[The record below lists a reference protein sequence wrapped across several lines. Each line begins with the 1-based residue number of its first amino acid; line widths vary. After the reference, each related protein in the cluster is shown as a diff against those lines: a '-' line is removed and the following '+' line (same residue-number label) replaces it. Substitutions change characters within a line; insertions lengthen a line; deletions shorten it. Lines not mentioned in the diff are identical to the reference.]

1 MGVLI
6 YGDSVRSPALRHE
19 VPVAIGD
26 PFLYLETNGTRAVTA
41 SALERPRLE
50 EAGDFEVI
58 GLEELGWDELI
69 ASGRPRW
76 DIEMEIATRAVERL
90 GLSTADVPAEFP
102 VELADRLR
110 ERGVNVRAN
119 HEEFA
124 RRRRVKNSAELAGVR
139 RAQAAADAAMARAAE
154 LLRGG
159 GSLTSE
165 SVRNEM
171 IAVCREHGATLP
183 ADVIVASGAAGAVGH
198 EAGSG
203 PLREGEP
210 IIIDIWPIDDESA
223 CYADMTR
230 TFAIGEISDELAEWH
245 RLTQE
250 ALEATRA
257 AVRPGAHGREIYD
270 IACEVY
276 ENAGIPTQRT
286 KADGEILRDGFFHGL
301 GHGVGLD
308 VHEEP
313 GLGRSGDELVV
324 GDVITLE
331 PGSYR
336 QGYGGV
342 RLEDL
347 VLVTEDGG
355 ETLTDFPNELTTKRR
370 PRAHLQRHPAHRAQ
384 ASGQLH
390 RRHPPVRRRPGSG

>member
-1 MGVLI
+1 MGFLI

-19 VPVAIGD
+19 VPIAIID
-26 PFLYLETNGTRAVTA
+26 PFLYLESNGTRAVVA

-50 EAGDFEVI
+50 QAGDFDLI

-76 DIEMEIATRAVERL
+76 DIELEVAVRAVERL
-90 GLSTADVPAEFP
+90 GLSAAGVPVEFP
-102 VELADRLR
+102 VALADRLR
-110 ERGVNVRAN
+110 ERGVDVRAD

-124 RRRRVKNSAELAGVR
+124 RRRRSKNSAEVAGVR

-154 LLRGG
+154 MLRGG

-165 SVRNEM
+165 AVREEM
-171 IAVCREHGATLP
+171 ISVCRSHGATLP

-198 EAGSG
+198 DSGSG
-203 PLREGEP
+203 PLREGES
-210 IIIDIWPIDDESA
+210 IIIDIWPMDDESA
-223 CYADMTR
+223 CWADMTR
-230 TFAIGEISDELAEWH
+230 TFVVGEVSDELAQWH
-245 RLTQE
+245 ALTRE

-276 ENAGIPTQRT
+276 ERAGIPTQRT
-286 KADGEILRDGFFHGL
+286 KPPGDVLRDGFFHGL
-301 GHGVGLD
+301 GHGVGLE

-331 PGSYR
+331 PGTYR

-347 VLVTEDGG
+347 VLVTDDGG
-355 ETLTDFPNELTTKRR
+355 ETLTDFPYDLT
-370 PRAHLQRHPAHRAQ
+370 P
-384 ASGQLH
+384 
-390 RRHPPVRRRPGSG
+390 

>member
-1 MGVLI
+1 MPVLI
-6 YGDSVRSPALRHE
+6 YGDSIRTPTLRHE

-26 PFLYLETNGTRAVTA
+26 PFLYLESNGTRAVTA
-41 SALERPRLE
+41 SSLERPRLE
-50 EAGDFEVI
+50 EAGDFELI
-58 GLEELGWDELI
+58 GWEELGWDELI

-76 DIEMEIATRAVERL
+76 DIELEVAERAVERL
-90 GLSTADVPAEFP
+90 GLRDALVPVEFP

-110 ERGVNVRAN
+110 SRGVEVRVD

-124 RRRRVKNSAELAGVR
+124 RRRRAKSAAEIEGVR

-154 LLRGG
+154 ILRGG
-159 GSLTSE
+159 GELTSE
-165 SVRNEM
+165 FVRNEM
-171 IAVCREHGATLP
+171 IAVCREHGSTLP
-183 ADVIVASGAAGAVGH
+183 ADVIVAAGAAGAVGH
-198 EAGSG
+198 DPGSG

-210 IIIDIWPIDDESA
+210 IIIDIWPMDDASA

-230 TFAIGEISDELAEWH
+230 TFVVGEVGDELAQWH
-245 RLTQE
+245 SLTEE

-270 IACEVY
+270 IACEIY
-276 ENAGIPTQRT
+276 EKAGIPTQRT
-286 KADGEILRDGFFHGL
+286 KAEGQVLRDGFFHGL

-313 GLGRSGDELVV
+313 GLGRSGAELMV

-331 PGSYR
+331 PGTYR

-355 ETLTDFPNELTTKRR
+355 ETLTNFPYELS
-370 PRAHLQRHPAHRAQ
+370 P
-384 ASGQLH
+384 
-390 RRHPPVRRRPGSG
+390 

>member
-6 YGDSVRSPALRHE
+6 YGDSVRTPALRHE

-26 PFLYLETNGTRAVTA
+26 PFLYLESNGTRAVTA

-50 EAGDFEVI
+50 GTGLELI
-58 GLEELGWDELI
+58 GLEELGWDELVL
-69 ASGRPRW
+69 SGRPRW
-76 DIEMEIATRAVERL
+76 EIELEVSLRAVERL
-90 GLSTADVPAEFP
+90 GITEADVPVEFP

-110 ERGVNVRAN
+110 ERGVSVRAN

-124 RRRRVKNSAELAGVR
+124 GRRRVKNAAEIAGVR
-139 RAQAAADAAMARAAE
+139 RAQAAADAAMGRAAE
-154 LLRGG
+154 VLRGG

-165 SVRNEM
+165 DVRGEM
-171 IAVCREHGATLP
+171 IAVCRSHGATLP
-183 ADVIVASGAAGAVGH
+183 ADVIVASGAAGAIGH
-198 EAGSG
+198 DPGSG
-203 PLREGEP
+203 PLGEGEP
-210 IIIDIWPIDDESA
+210 IIIDIWPMDDESA

-230 TFAIGEISDELAEWH
+230 TFVMGDAPDELAEWH
-245 RLTQE
+245 RLTAE
-250 ALEATRA
+250 ALEASRA
-257 AVRPGAHGREIYD
+257 AVRPGVNGREIYD

-286 KADGEILRDGFFHGL
+286 KAEGQVLRDGFFHGL

-313 GLGRSGDELVV
+313 GLGRSGDELVA

-331 PGSYR
+331 PGTYR

-355 ETLTDFPNELTTKRR
+355 ETLTNFPYELT
-370 PRAHLQRHPAHRAQ
+370 P
-384 ASGQLH
+384 
-390 RRHPPVRRRPGSG
+390 